1 MSPADKSGGVSGAG
15 AFTMPVISQ
24 TWTAVAKLRGKVQRQ
39 TGFWVAAREAFWIA
53 LEELRNHKLRSFL
66 TLLGV
71 VIATTTLI
79 VVMSIVNGM
88 NVYIATKIA
97 NLGTNTFVLHQFLWA
112 QSYDTYLKA
121 LRRNRPIRVEDY
133 EYLRDTLSGYE
144 AMSAIAPLQPEPEA
158 RYGGH
163 SIDEVSLVGVTASH
177 AYIGREKVSYGR
189 YISEQDYR
197 HNARVC
203 FVGQDIVDKLFAS
216 VDPIGKEIVVGG
228 ESFSVI
234 GVAEK
239 VGSAFGVSQ
248 DNFILIP
255 LGTFRNLFM
264 PHLEI
269 MVFIKAP
276 DSQHLVELEDEVRV
290 AMRARR
296 HVPYHEDDPFGINAA
311 ETLMTAWQNLTGP
324 IFAVT
329 IGVVAVF
336 MVVGGIVIMNIM
348 LATVTERTH
357 EIGIRKSVGARR
369 GDILWQFLIESAAL
383 AGTGGAIGVLIAYGV
398 AGLVA
403 IVFTAKVPLSAV
415 LVGVALSTL
424 VGLFF
429 GIYPA
434 KRAATLDP
442 IQALRAEK

>member
-1 MSPADKSGGVSGAG
+1 
-15 AFTMPVISQ
+15 MPFVRQ
-24 TWTAVAKLRGKVQRQ
+24 TWPAIAEPQGKVQRRIS
-39 TGFWVAAREAFWIA
+39 FALAAREAFWIA

-79 VVMSIVNGM
+79 VVMSVVNGM

-97 NLGTNTFVLHQFLWA
+97 NLGANTFVLHQFLWA
-112 QSYDTYLKA
+112 QDYDTYIKA
-121 LRRNRPIRVEDY
+121 LRRNRPIRLEEYD
-133 EYLRDTLSGYE
+133 YLRDTLSGYE
-144 AMSAIAPLQPEPEA
+144 AISALAMLQPGPEA

-163 SIDEVSLVGVTASH
+163 SIDEVTLNGITASH
-177 AYIGREKVSYGR
+177 AYIGREKVAYGR

-203 FVGQDIVDKLFAS
+203 FVGQDIVDKLFPS
-216 VDPIGKEIVVGG
+216 VYPIGKELVVGG
-228 ESFSVI
+228 RTFSVI

-248 DNFILIP
+248 DNFVFVP

-276 DSQHLVELEDEVRV
+276 DSLHLVELEDEVRI

-296 HVPYHEDDPFGINAA
+296 HVPYREDDNFGINAA

-369 GDILWQFLIESAAL
+369 GDIMWQFLIEAAAL
-383 AGTGGAIGVLIAYGV
+383 AGTGGALGVLIAYGV
-398 AGLVA
+398 AELVA
-403 IVFTAKVPLSAV
+403 IVFTAQVPLSAV
-415 LVGVALSTL
+415 VAGVTLSTL

-434 KRAATLDP
+434 KRAAALDP

>member
-1 MSPADKSGGVSGAG
+1 MS
-15 AFTMPVISQ
+15 AFSLTR
-24 TWTAVAKLRGKVQRQ
+24 TTVAPGRARLGQRAE
-39 TGFWVAAREAFWIA
+39 FWVPVREAFWLA
-53 LEELRNHKLRSFL
+53 LEELRTHKLRSFL

-88 NVYIATKIA
+88 NQYIATKIA
-97 NLGTNTFVLHQFLWA
+97 NLGTNTFVLHQFKWA
-112 QSYDTYLKA
+112 QPYDTYLQA
-121 LRRNRPIRVEDY
+121 LRRNRPIRLEEY
-133 EYLRDTLSGYE
+133 EYLRETLTGY
-144 AMSAIAPLQPEPEA
+144 AAISAIAQPATEPEA

-163 SIDEVSLVGVTASH
+163 SIDEVTLSGITASH
-177 AYIGREKVSYGR
+177 AYIGREKVAWGR
-189 YISEQDYR
+189 YISDQDYH
-197 HNARVC
+197 HNTRVC
-203 FVGQDIVDKLFAS
+203 FIGQDIVEKLFPS
-216 VDPIGKEIVVGG
+216 VDPIGKELTVGG
-228 ESFSVI
+228 RNFTVV

-239 VGSAFGVSQ
+239 VGSTFGVSQ
-248 DNFILIP
+248 DNFVFIP

-264 PHLEI
+264 PNLEL

-276 DSQHLVELEDEVRV
+276 DSEHMMELEDEVRIL
-290 AMRARR
+290 MRARR
-296 HVPYHEDDPFGINAA
+296 HVPYHEDDNFGINASD
-311 ETLMTAWQNLTGP
+311 TLMSAWQNLTGS

-357 EIGIRKSVGARR
+357 EIGIRKSVGAKR
-369 GDILWQFLIESAAL
+369 GDILWQFLIEAGAL
-383 AGTGGAIGVLIAYGV
+383 AGVGGLMGVLLSYGIAS
-398 AGLVA
+398 LVA
-403 IVFTAKVPLSAV
+403 VVFTAEVPASAV
-415 LVGVALSTL
+415 IVGVSLSTL

-434 KRAATLDP
+434 RRAAGLDP

>member
-1 MSPADKSGGVSGAG
+1 MSDFIQAR
-15 AFTMPVISQ
+15 
-24 TWTAVAKLRGKVQRQ
+24 TAVPRLRGKLRRHL
-39 TGFWVAAREAFWIA
+39 GLWVPAREAFWLA
-53 LEELRNHKLRSFL
+53 LAELRSHKLRSFL

-79 VVMSIVNGM
+79 VVMSVVNGM
-88 NVYIATKIA
+88 NLYIATKIA
-97 NLGTNTFVLHQFLWA
+97 NLGTNTFVLHQFMWA
-112 QSYDTYLKA
+112 QGYNEILKA
-121 LRRNRPIRVEDY
+121 LRRNRPIRLEEY
-133 EYLRDTLSGYE
+133 EYLRDTLTGYE
-144 AMSAIAPLQPEPEA
+144 AISAIAQPQTAPEA

-163 SIDEVSLVGVTASH
+163 AIEDVNLFGVTSSH
-177 AYIGREKVSYGR
+177 AYIGREKVAWGR
-189 YISEQDYR
+189 YISDQDYH
-197 HNARVC
+197 HNTRVC
-203 FVGQDIVDKLFAS
+203 FIGQDIVDKLFPS
-216 VDPIGKEIVVGG
+216 VDPIGRQLVVGG
-228 ESFSVI
+228 QSFAVV

-239 VGSAFGVSQ
+239 VGSAFGMSE
-248 DNFILIP
+248 DNFVFIP

-264 PHLEI
+264 PHLEL

-276 DSQHLVELEDEVRV
+276 DSQHLMELEDEVRIL
-290 AMRARR
+290 MRARR
-296 HVPYHEDDPFGINAA
+296 HVPYHEDDTFGINAS
-311 ETLMTAWQNLTGP
+311 ETLMAAWRDLTSS

-369 GDILWQFLIESAAL
+369 SDILWQFLIEAVAL
-383 AGTGGAIGVLIAYGV
+383 AGLGGLVGVLLAYAIAW
-398 AGLVA
+398 LVA
-403 IVFTAKVPLSAV
+403 IIFAAEVPASAV
-415 LVGVALSTL
+415 IVGLTLSTA

-434 KRAATLDP
+434 QRAAGLDP

>member
-1 MSPADKSGGVSGAG
+1 MSILSPARPAIAHIRG
-15 AFTMPVISQ
+15 
-24 TWTAVAKLRGKVQRQ
+24 KLRQYA
-39 TGFWVAAREAFWIA
+39 GFWVPAREAFWMA

-88 NVYIATKIA
+88 NLYIATKIA
-97 NLGTNTFVLHQFLWA
+97 NLGTNTFVLHQFKWA
-112 QSYDTYLKA
+112 QPYEEYLKA
-121 LRRNRPIRVEDY
+121 LRRNRPIRLEEY

-144 AMSAIAPLQPEPEA
+144 AISAIAQPQSGPEA

-163 SIDEVSLVGVTASH
+163 SIDEVTLSGITASH
-177 AYIGREKVSYGR
+177 AYIGREKVAWGR
-189 YISEQDYR
+189 YITDQDYH
-197 HNARVC
+197 HNTHVC
-203 FVGQDIVDKLFAS
+203 FIGQDIVEKLFPS
-216 VDPIGKEIVVGG
+216 VDPVGKELTVGG
-228 ESFSVI
+228 HNFTVV

-239 VGSAFGVSQ
+239 VGSAFGVSE
-248 DNFILIP
+248 DNFVFIP

-264 PHLEI
+264 PNLELI
-269 MVFIKAP
+269 VFIKAP
-276 DSQHLVELEDEVRV
+276 DAQHLMELEDEVRIL
-290 AMRARR
+290 MRARR
-296 HVPYHEDDPFGINAA
+296 HVPYHEDDTFGINASD
-311 ETLMTAWQNLTGP
+311 TLMSAWQNLTGT

-357 EIGIRKSVGARR
+357 EIGIRKSVGAKRS
-369 GDILWQFLIESAAL
+369 DILWQFLIEAAVL
-383 AGTGGAIGVLIAYGV
+383 AGLGGLMGVLFSYAIAW
-398 AGLVA
+398 LVA
-403 IVFTAKVPLSAV
+403 IVFTAEVPTNAV
-415 LVGVALSTL
+415 IVGVTLSTA

-434 KRAATLDP
+434 RRAAALDP

>member
-1 MSPADKSGGVSGAG
+1 
-15 AFTMPVISQ
+15 MPVVNQ
-24 TWTAVAKLRGKVQRQ
+24 TWMAVAKLRAKAHHQAGL
-39 TGFWVAAREAFWIA
+39 GMAAREAFWIA

-66 TLLGV
+66 TLLGI

-97 NLGTNTFVLHQFLWA
+97 NLGTNTFVLHQFKWA
-112 QSYDTYLKA
+112 QGYESFLKA
-121 LRRNRPIRVEDY
+121 LRRNRPIRLEDY

-144 AMSAIAPLQPEPEA
+144 AISAIAQVQPDPEA
-158 RYGGH
+158 RFHGQ
-163 SIDEVSLVGVTASH
+163 SIDGVTLIGVTASH
-177 AYIGREKVSYGR
+177 AYIGREKVLYGR
-189 YISEQDYR
+189 YISDQDYR

-203 FVGQDIVDKLFAS
+203 FIGQDIVNKLFPMT
-216 VDPIGKEIVVGG
+216 DPIGKEIIVGQH
-228 ESFSVI
+228 SFSVI
-234 GVAEK
+234 GVAER

-248 DNFILIP
+248 DNFVFIP
-255 LGTFRNLFM
+255 LGTFRNIFM
-264 PHLEI
+264 PRLEL

-276 DSQHLVELEDEVRV
+276 DSLHLRELQDEVRV
-290 AMRARR
+290 LMRARR
-296 HVPYHEDDPFGINAA
+296 HVPYHEEDSFGINAS
-311 ETLMTAWQNLTGP
+311 ETLMSAWQNLTGT

-369 GDILWQFLIESAAL
+369 GDVLWQFLIEAAAL
-383 AGTGGAIGVLIAYGV
+383 ASVGGLAGVLIAY
-398 AGLVA
+398 AIAQLVA
-403 IVFTAKVPLSAV
+403 VVFTAKVPVSAV
-415 LVGVALSTL
+415 IVGVSLSTL

-434 KRAATLDP
+434 RRAAGLDP